1 VASHLESW
9 HPGVTLRPFSH
20 TARADRRVISTVA
33 VTARPGAGTY
43 SGTVQTLIYLLVLY
57 LKYSLVTL
65 AVGIVVAAGLWF
77 WLGLASFA
85 KNARNDL

>member
-1 VASHLESW
+1 M
-9 HPGVTLRPFSH
+9 PFGH
-20 TARADRRVISTVA
+20 TAGADRRAISTA
-33 VTARPGAGTY
+33 DVTARPGTGTY
-43 SGTVQTLIYLLVLY
+43 SGAVQTLIYLLVLY

-65 AVGIVVAAGLWF
+65 AVGVVVTAGLWF

>member
-1 VASHLESW
+1 M
-9 HPGVTLRPFSH
+9 
-20 TARADRRVISTVA
+20 
-33 VTARPGAGTY
+33 
-43 SGTVQTLIYLLVLY
+43 QTLIYLLVLY

-65 AVGIVVAAGLWF
+65 AVGVVVAAGLWF

>member
-1 VASHLESW
+1 M
-9 HPGVTLRPFSH
+9 
-20 TARADRRVISTVA
+20 
-33 VTARPGAGTY
+33 TY
-43 SGTVQTLIYLLVLY
+43 SGAVQTLIYLLVLY

-65 AVGIVVAAGLWF
+65 AVGVVVTAGLWF